1 MECLIWGL
9 KHNGMF
15 NAHIANMEFAADD
28 ATDSDLDLPP
38 PSCPLCAIDEVLPET
53 ASTVSSD
60 NAYMRRIL
68 SQELVHYGIIPNDVI
83 YTNIARCYNKHIH
96 KQLRRSGIESQRWT
110 LNIVRK
116 HFDTHVTLVPR
127 RVLGKQIQLCQRM
140 LSSLEKEIN
149 AQFISAVGQTK
160 SLEDAA
166 ADLHDPTADGLQ
178 ICPEF
183 VESKT
188 IKKICDV
195 QSKLIPLLE
204 KYRQFQKED
213 QTNAGLSTLWRSVQ
227 LGETDTQE
235 ANLLL
240 ASAAAM
246 QTASGAGDRPMAS
259 ELFQ

>member
-1 MECLIWGL
+1 M
-9 KHNGMF
+9 
-15 NAHIANMEFAADD
+15 ADID
-28 ATDSDLDLPP
+28 RDDNATDSDLDLPP

-53 ASTVSSD
+53 ASTVTSD

-68 SQELVHYGIIPNDVI
+68 SQELVHYGIIPDDVI
-83 YTNIARCYNKHIH
+83 YANIARCYNKHIH
-96 KQLRRSGIESQRWT
+96 KQLRRSGIESKRWT
-110 LNIVRK
+110 LSTVRK
-116 HFDTHVTLVPR
+116 HFEQHIRLLPR
-127 RVLGKQIQLCQRM
+127 RVLGKQVQLCQRM

-149 AQFISAVGQTK
+149 SQFVAAVAQTQSI
-160 SLEDAA
+160 EDAQ
-166 ADLHDPTADGLQ
+166 ADLHDPTATGLQ

-183 VESKT
+183 VEGKT

-195 QSKLIPLLE
+195 QAKLIALLD

-213 QTNAGLSTLWRSVQ
+213 QVNAGLSTLWRSVQ

-246 QTASGAGDRPMAS
+246 QTASGAGDRPTAS
-259 ELFQ
+259 ELFG